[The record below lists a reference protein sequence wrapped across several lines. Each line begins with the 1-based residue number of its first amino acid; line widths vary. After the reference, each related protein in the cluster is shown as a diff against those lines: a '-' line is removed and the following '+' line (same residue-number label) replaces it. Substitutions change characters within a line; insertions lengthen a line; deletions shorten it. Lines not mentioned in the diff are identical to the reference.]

1 MPNEGLFVG
10 SQECKQTNVLHRGH
24 KYSAAVC
31 YSLDLSFVEK
41 SKFGTI
47 ILLLL
52 LLLKH
57 TVVQASVI
65 LHEAQFEIYPSAS

>member
-1 MPNEGLFVG
+1 MSNEGLFVG

-52 LLLKH
+52 SKH